1 MAEQFVKFYYD
12 TFDGKGPTEPKGREA
27 LRGLY
32 HDESMLT
39 FETSCVKGTSAIMD
53 QLLGLPFQKVEH
65 VQSTIDAQPT
75 AEGGVVVLVT
85 GALMWNV
92 EVLKDELETTG
103 NGASTIAAFLNT
115 WVGQPNAKMRYS
127 NGRKVLA
134 SQSRNSNRL
143 TLTTFPPD
151 YSIIVME
158 LSSQPNT
165 SILFQ

>member
-1 MAEQFVKFYYD
+1 MADFQAVAEQFVKFYYD

-32 HDESMLT
+32 YDESMLT

-85 GALMWNV
+85 GALMV
-92 EVLKDELETTG
+92 DEEPKPM
-103 NGASTIAAFLNT
+103 N
-115 WVGQPNAKMRYS
+115 YS
-127 NGRKVLA
+127 QLFHLRPDGRGSFYVF
-134 SQSRNSNRL
+134 NDVFRL
-143 TLTTFPPD
+143 VYP
-151 YSIIVME
+151 
-158 LSSQPNT
+158 Q
-165 SILFQ
+165 